1 MPKEKENSI
10 KTVLALGCH
19 PDDIEFM
26 MAGSLFLFKE
36 KGLDVHYM
44 NLANGNCGTL
54 EYSRE
59 EIEVIR
65 RKEAQNAAAFLGAT
79 WHHDLA
85 NDMEVLYDLD
95 LVRKVTAVIRQV
107 APDIVLVPALLD
119 YMEDHMNTARIGV
132 TATFARGMP
141 NFYTIP
147 QVDPVM
153 KDMALYHALPYGL
166 HDGLSRKVD
175 AHLYVDIT
183 TVVDKKAEMLGM
195 HVSQRNWLD
204 DSQRLDSYIQT
215 MYDMSEQV
223 GKDSKKFKYAE
234 GWLRHNPLGYS
245 APDFKPL
252 EDVLGDLVVTAK

>member
-1 MPKEKENSI
+1 MLKERQTPI
-10 KTVLALGCH
+10 KTVLAIGCH

-26 MAGSLFLFKE
+26 MAGSLFLLKGI
-36 KGLDVHYM
+36 GLDLHYM

-54 EYSRE
+54 EYSRA
-59 EIEVIR
+59 EIEIIR

-79 WHHDLA
+79 WHHDIA
-85 NDMEVLYDLD
+85 NDIEVLYNLD
-95 LVRKVTAVIRQV
+95 LVRKTTAVVRQV
-107 APDIVLVPALLD
+107 APDIVLIPALRD
-119 YMEDHMNTARIGV
+119 YMEDHMNTARIAV

-153 KDMALYHALPYGL
+153 KEMAVYHALPYGL
-166 HDGLSRKVD
+166 HDGLSQKVE
-175 AHLYVDIT
+175 AHLFVDIT
-183 TVVDKKAEMLGM
+183 TVIDKKATMLGM

-204 DSQRLDSYIQT
+204 DSQKLDSYIQT

-223 GKDSKKFKYAE
+223 GKDSLRFKYAE

-252 EDVLGDLVVTAK
+252 EEVLGDYVIKAI